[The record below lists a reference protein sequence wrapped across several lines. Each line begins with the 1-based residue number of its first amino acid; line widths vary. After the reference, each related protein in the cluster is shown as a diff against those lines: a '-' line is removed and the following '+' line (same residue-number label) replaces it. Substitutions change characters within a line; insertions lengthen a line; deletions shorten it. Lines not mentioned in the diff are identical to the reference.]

1 MDAWI
6 TEQDYRD
13 VKLGFRLKQVLFDEK
28 TEFQQLT
35 IVDTHEYGRMML
47 LDGRVMIT
55 ERDEF
60 VYHEIIAH
68 LPVVLHPDP
77 KRVLVIGGG
86 DGGTIRE
93 LARHDMIQKM
103 VLCEIDG
110 AVVEASRRFFPIT
123 ASGFLDSRLDLKI
136 DDGIR
141 YVEES
146 KDNSFDVIIVDSTDP
161 IGPGEG
167 LFTEKFYGHVRRL
180 LGQQGIMIC
189 QSESPWFPA
198 EDLRRIRQNQSRNFE
213 YVRHCVAPIPT
224 YPRGLWSV
232 SLASDAPI
240 QPDQARL
247 DRLGPIH
254 NELHYLTPELV
265 AAVFALPKFYQDKL
279 KD

>member
-86 DGGTIRE
+86 DGGTVRE
-93 LARHDMIQKM
+93 LARHEMIQKI

-110 AVVEASRRFFPIT
+110 AVVEASRRFFPVT
-123 ASGFLDSRLDLKI
+123 ASGFLDPRLDLKI

-180 LGQQGIMIC
+180 LGSQGIMIC

-198 EDLRRIRQNQSRNFE
+198 EDLRRIRQNQARNFQH
-213 YVRHCVAPIPT
+213 VRHCVAPIPT
-224 YPRGLWSV
+224 YPRGLWSF
-232 SLASDAPI
+232 SLASDSAI
-240 QPDQARL
+240 QPDNARL
-247 DRLGPIH
+247 ERIAPIH

-265 AAVFALPKFYQDKL
+265 SAVFALPKFYQDKL
-279 KD
+279 NS